1 MFVARWIPAFAGM
14 TLRCVGTFLQL
25 SLNMLSMTQL
35 SYRVPEAGFL
45 GLSAD
50 DAGDPAEAKAVII
63 PFGLEASVSYGGGTA
78 LGPEAII
85 AASPKLEFFDEALW
99 REPYRE
105 FGIATLEAPEIAPG
119 VEAALGQLEAVVE
132 TVLAAG
138 KFPLTLGGE
147 HSLTAGAIRPFA
159 RRYPDLVV
167 LQFDAHSDLR
177 DGYLGEPYSHAAA
190 MRRVLDHQG
199 VSLVSVG
206 IRATDISEVPFIE
219 ANPGRVTIHWAKDRR
234 RWSVEDIVAP
244 LRGRPVYISFDVD
257 GFDSSLMPATG
268 TPEPGGFFFDE
279 ACEILRAACRAGT
292 VVGADIVELAP
303 IPGFHA
309 CNFTAA
315 KLAYKLLSYALS
327 GQPRD

>member
-1 MFVARWIPAFAGM
+1 
-14 TLRCVGTFLQL
+14 
-25 SLNMLSMTQL
+25 MTQL
-35 SYRVPEAGFL
+35 RYRSPK
-45 GLSAD
+45 
-50 DAGDPAEAKAVII
+50 PAFSVFPATRRAIRRRPRRSII

-105 FGIATLEAPEIAPG
+105 FGIATLEPPEIAPD
-119 VEAALGQLEAVVE
+119 VEAALRQLEAMVE
-132 TVLAAG
+132 AVLAAG

-177 DGYLGEPYSHAAA
+177 DGYLGEHYSHAAA
-190 MRRVLDHQG
+190 MRRVLDHEG

-219 ANPGRVTIHWAKDRR
+219 ANAGRVTIHWAKDRR
-234 RWSVEDIVAP
+234 RWSVEEIVAP
-244 LRGRPVYISFDVD
+244 LRGRPVYITFDVD
-257 GFDSSLMPATG
+257 GFNSSLMPATG

-279 ACEILRAACRAGT
+279 ACEILRAAAGPARSSAPT
-292 VVGADIVELAP
+292 SSNWRPSPASTPAIHRREARLQAAELCVERGAATKCIDHKSRSAA
-303 IPGFHA
+303 FH
-309 CNFTAA
+309 
-315 KLAYKLLSYALS
+315 LPS
-327 GQPRD
+327 PRP